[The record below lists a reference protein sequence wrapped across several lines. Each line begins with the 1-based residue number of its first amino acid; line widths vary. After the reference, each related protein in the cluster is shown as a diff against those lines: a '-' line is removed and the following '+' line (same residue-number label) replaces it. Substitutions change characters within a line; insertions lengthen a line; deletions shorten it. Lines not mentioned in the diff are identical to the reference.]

1 MEEDEQVLHN
11 VTVRKK
17 EKKGVRQ
24 ACPQSPNHF
33 TKDTN
38 HKKGSPPACDILRKK
53 NHLKC

>member
-1 MEEDEQVLHN
+1 MEEDERMLNN
-11 VTVRKK
+11 VTVRQK

-38 HKKGSPPACDILRKK
+38 HKKGCLISFVKK

>member
-1 MEEDEQVLHN
+1 MEENEQMLNN

-24 ACPQSPNHF
+24 ACPQSLNHF

-38 HKKGSPPACDILRKK
+38 HKKGCLISFVKK
-53 NHLKC
+53 II